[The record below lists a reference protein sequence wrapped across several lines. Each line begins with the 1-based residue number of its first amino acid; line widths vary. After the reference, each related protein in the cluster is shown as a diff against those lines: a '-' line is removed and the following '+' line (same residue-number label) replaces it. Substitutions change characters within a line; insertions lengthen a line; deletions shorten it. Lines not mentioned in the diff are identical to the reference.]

1 MFLCDEL
8 CKNQNLRLYNFEVKG
23 LQKRVIFIGASG
35 AGKTTLIRALQGL
48 REAVKTQAL
57 TFEDGFIDIPGEYMD
72 IRRLNH
78 AVITTAMDA
87 HAIFVVQDSTCSKP
101 TTPPGFCT
109 MFNIPVY
116 GVISKIDSP
125 YSDVEKAREY
135 LKMCGVKGKFF
146 PVSAITGEGVE
157 KIKALVESNASFVKA
172 N

>member
-1 MFLCDEL
+1 M
-8 CKNQNLRLYNFEVKG
+8 
-23 LQKRVIFIGASG
+23 QKKVIFIGATG
-35 AGKTTLIRALQGL
+35 AGKTTLIRALKGSG
-48 REAVKTQAL
+48 EAVKTQAL
-57 TFEDGFIDIPGEYMD
+57 TFEGGFIDIPGEYMD

-87 HAIFVVQDSTCSKP
+87 RAIFVVQDSTCSKP